1 MNIDFEAALKYI
13 DLGNYERAV
22 EKLNSAIEAV
32 GEDTDEGIQYR
43 CVLGEL
49 YANIGNVNQSQEEFV
64 RVMEYTDNSQTLP
77 KQRAIAQAYLDAF
90 AGKTAMPK
98 EQMKRPGDA
107 PLVPKPRQDAAF
119 IAKQSRKHR

>member
-98 EQMKRPGDA
+98 EQIHRPGDA
-107 PLVPKPRQDAAF
+107 PLVPKPRQNAAF

>member
-22 EKLNSAIEAV
+22 EKLNSAIAAA
-32 GEDTDEGIQYR
+32 GENTDEEMQYR

-77 KQRAIAQAYLDAF
+77 KQRSIAQAYLDAF
-90 AGKTAMPK
+90 AGKTAMPR

>member
-22 EKLNSAIEAV
+22 EKLNSAIAAA
-32 GEDTDEGIQYR
+32 GENTDEEMQYR

-49 YANIGNVNQSQEEFV
+49 YANMGIVNRSQEEFV
-64 RVMEYTDNSQTLP
+64 RVMKYTEDSTTLP

>member
-1 MNIDFEAALKYI
+1 MNINFEAALKYI

-22 EKLNSAIEAV
+22 EKLNSAIAAA
-32 GEDTDEGIQYR
+32 GENTDEEMQYR

-49 YANIGNVNQSQEEFV
+49 YANMGIVNRSQEEFV
-64 RVMEYTDNSQTLP
+64 KVMKYTEDSTTLP
-77 KQRAIAQAYLDAF
+77 KQRSIAQAYLDAF
-90 AGKTAMPK
+90 AGKTAMPR

-107 PLVPKPRQDAAF
+107 PLVPKPRQDTAF